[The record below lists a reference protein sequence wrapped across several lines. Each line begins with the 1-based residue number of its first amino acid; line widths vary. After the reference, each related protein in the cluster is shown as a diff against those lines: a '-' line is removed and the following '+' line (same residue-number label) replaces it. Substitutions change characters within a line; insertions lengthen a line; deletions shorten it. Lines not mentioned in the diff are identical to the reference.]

1 MRLFIF
7 LAITILLAGFAAA
20 ECTVPTEGMTIIQN
34 TVLCSKIFDL
44 PSGIMIGA
52 DNIELDC
59 DGGML
64 RGDMLGETGIIVD
77 GRNHVTIKDCF
88 ITTYKIGVYIKNS
101 THITMT
107 KTSLLKNRMGVRLYN
122 SYENNITG
130 IKDQSTETPLSV
142 INSKFNIF
150 LFDNKNI
157 EENFC
162 NKNMCNNLINM
173 SPCEDN
179 DFYCSEK
186 CTPANDSDCK
196 SAQPEIKEAEK
207 QPEPTPQPAQEAIT
221 TNNETSTPTAMAVQE
236 TQQADGKSKLWLIY
250 IIAYIITFFALQFYA
265 YTQKSIRIKV

>member
-1 MRLFIF
+1 MRLIIF
-7 LAITILLAGFAAA
+7 LAMTILLSGFAAA
-20 ECTVPTEGMTIIQN
+20 ECTVPTSGMTITQN

-44 PSGIMIGA
+44 PGGIMIGA

-59 DGGML
+59 DGAML

-107 KTSLLKNRMGVRLYN
+107 KTSLLKNRMGVRLYS

-157 EENFC
+157 EESFC
-162 NKNMCNNLINM
+162 NKNICNNLINM
-173 SPCEDN
+173 SPCEDK

-196 SAQPEIKEAEK
+196 GAQPEIKEAEK
-207 QPEPTPQPAQEAIT
+207 QPEPAPQPAPEA
-221 TNNETSTPTAMAVQE
+221 TNTSNETSTPTAMAVQE
-236 TQQADGKSKLWLIY
+236 TPKAAGKNKLWLIY
-250 IIAYIITFFALQFYA
+250 IIAYIIAFFALQFYT
-265 YTQKSIRIKV
+265 YTQKSIRI